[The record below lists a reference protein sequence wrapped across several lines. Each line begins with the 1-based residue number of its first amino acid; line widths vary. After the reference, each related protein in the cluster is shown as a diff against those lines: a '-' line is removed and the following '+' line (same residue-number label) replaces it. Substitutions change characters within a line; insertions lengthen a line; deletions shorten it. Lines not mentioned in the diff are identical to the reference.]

1 MAAEDEDSQLHDL
14 VERYEYAKQAQYFL
28 NAFWTELGEDE
39 AEVIFNTI
47 ELFGKWDKKKHAHG
61 NSLDE
66 WDSHKLL
73 EALGQTLTVIA
84 MRAAL
89 AEIDVD
95 HDGRMSAFE
104 YFLHA
109 YQEVDGITLHE
120 LLTRPQGTNDAVERA
135 MAALDAVQAQI
146 DAIEAKKAKLGKII
160 EGGTG
165 VKVRR
170 AQAELAQLLDA
181 DPIELNRALV
191 TAKSKVKR
199 AQKVDDVTMMG
210 TIWWSGRELAE
221 AEKYKPKGD
230 GRGWNN

>member
-1 MAAEDEDSQLHDL
+1 MATEDEDNLLHEL
-14 VERYEYAKQAQYFL
+14 VERSEYPKQAQYFL
-28 NAFWTELGEDE
+28 NAFWTELGEQE
-39 AEVIFNTI
+39 ADLIFETV
-47 ELFGKWDKKKHAHG
+47 EKFGKWDKKDHNHG
-61 NSLDE
+61 KSLNE

-73 EALGQTLTVIA
+73 EDLGQTLTVLE

-95 HDGRMSAFE
+95 HDGRMSAYE

-109 YQEVDGITLHE
+109 YEGIDGVDLHE

-146 DAIEAKKAKLGKII
+146 DDIEGKKAKYLEIGA
-160 EGGTG
+160 GTG
-165 VKVRR
+165 VKAMR
-170 AQAELAQLLDA
+170 AKNQFDQLVNA
-181 DPIELNRALV
+181 DPLELNRALV

-221 AEKYKPKGD
+221 AQKYQPKGD
-230 GRGWNN
+230 GRSWNN